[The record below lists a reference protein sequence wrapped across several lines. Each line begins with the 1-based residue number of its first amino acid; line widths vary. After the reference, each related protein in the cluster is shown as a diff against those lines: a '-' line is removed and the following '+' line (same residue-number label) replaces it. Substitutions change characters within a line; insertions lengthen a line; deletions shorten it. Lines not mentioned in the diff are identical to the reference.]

1 MKPEV
6 GLRYINSMGFRVKI
20 HQLTQR
26 SGGDRWLGDDGLAYN
41 RNGHCSDRVL
51 VKAVPDIKAGR
62 TYQLRNG
69 KEVKLELT
77 SLTWGGRPTLHG
89 IGTSDYW
96 FYDGSYKEDG
106 SYSDLDIVKEI
117 PAQCGSHTP
126 TLGVCTMDKGIKAL
140 ESLKASGAFSAA
152 QIAAMDTAIAVA
164 NGEKYVEGAV
174 YKRVTPPGVPTC
186 GDLYV
191 ATKKLAKKAGDD
203 RSFDLLNLT
212 HRDGVPKREV
222 YSPAKFRKVADSL
235 IGKIRV

>member
-6 GLRYINSMGFRVKI
+6 GVRYINSMGHRVKI

-26 SGGDRWLGDDGLAYN
+26 SGGDRWLGDDGLAYD

-51 VKAVPDIKAGR
+51 VKVAPGLHAGR
-62 TYQLRNG
+62 TYRLRNG
-69 KEVKLELT
+69 KEVTLQLST
-77 SLTWGGRPTLHG
+77 QRWGERPTLQG

-106 SYSDLDIVKEI
+106 SYSDLDIIKEI
-117 PAQCGSHTP
+117 PAQCGSHNP
-126 TLGVCTMDKGIKAL
+126 SEGVCSMDKGLKAL
-140 ESLKASGAFSAA
+140 ESLKASGAFTPAQMAA
-152 QIAAMDTAIAVA
+152 FDTAIAVA

-186 GDLYV
+186 GNLYL

-203 RSFDLLNLT
+203 RSFDLINLT
-212 HRDGVPKREV
+212 HRDGVPTREV
-222 YSPAKFRKVADSL
+222 YSPAKFRKVADNL